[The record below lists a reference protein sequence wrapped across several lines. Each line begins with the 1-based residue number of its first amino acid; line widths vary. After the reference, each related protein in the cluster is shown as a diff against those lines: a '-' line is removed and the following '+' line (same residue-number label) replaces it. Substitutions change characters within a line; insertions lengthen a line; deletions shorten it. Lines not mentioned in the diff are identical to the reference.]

1 VFSVGEKKKGGL
13 GERKERIITVR
24 EAKQQNTDRVVHKI
38 QSNSKKKKEEEEE
51 EEEEEERG

>member
-38 QSNSKKKKEEEEE
+38 QSNSKKKKE
-51 EEEEEERG
+51 